1 MINQTSL
8 KLQLFVSE
16 QRLSRIQPTEF
27 DKIFSNCISDKRLI
41 SRICRGLLKLNNR
54 KTNSPTQKWTKDL
67 NKHFCK
73 EHIQMANTHMQRS
86 SISRIVREIQ
96 VKTTVRYFLTPFRMV
111 TIKKAENDK
120 RWQGCG

>member
-1 MINQTSL
+1 MQN
-8 KLQLFVSE
+8 
-16 QRLSRIQPTEF
+16 
-27 DKIFSNCISDKRLI
+27 KILSNCISDKRLK

-73 EHIQMANTHMQRS
+73 EHIQMANAHMKRG